1 MIPGPPE
8 NARAESTRDDSKS
21 SPTET
26 FADDQRDDVRRA
38 RADGAAHG
46 ELARP
51 ARRRIRHDT
60 VGADSGQDECEHR
73 ERPEREPRV
82 RALIVDDVL

>member
-1 MIPGPPE
+1 MT
-8 NARAESTRDDSKS
+8 NATMCG
-21 SPTET
+21 
-26 FADDQRDDVRRA
+26 RA

-73 ERPEREPRV
+73 ERPEHEQREPRV